1 MNDKIEAWIDRLDK
15 YNICPYAAKSRR
27 RIVEGDYNNLVEY
40 IQNWDDSFEVII
52 FVFKDDISVKLA
64 EEYEVVT
71 NKIDKNVLVL
81 LDHYKVRGFIENN
94 STCNDSELIVF
105 LLQNKKKLMAARKY
119 LHTTNYYDNWSAEYY
134 KEVVTHSNDI

>member
-1 MNDKIEAWIDRLDK
+1 MNNFDYKK
-15 YNICPYAAKSRR
+15 YLA
-27 RIVEGDYNNLVEY
+27 EGNL
-40 IQNWDDSFEVII
+40 
-52 FVFKDDISVKLA
+52 FKEDISVEIA

-71 NKIDKNVLVL
+71 NKLDKNVLVL
-81 LDHYKVRGFIENN
+81 LDHYKVHGFIENN

>member
-1 MNDKIEAWIDRLDK
+1 M
-15 YNICPYAAKSRR
+15 
-27 RIVEGDYNNLVEY
+27 
-40 IQNWDDSFEVII
+40 
-52 FVFKDDISVKLA
+52 
-64 EEYEVVT
+64 
-71 NKIDKNVLVL
+71 L